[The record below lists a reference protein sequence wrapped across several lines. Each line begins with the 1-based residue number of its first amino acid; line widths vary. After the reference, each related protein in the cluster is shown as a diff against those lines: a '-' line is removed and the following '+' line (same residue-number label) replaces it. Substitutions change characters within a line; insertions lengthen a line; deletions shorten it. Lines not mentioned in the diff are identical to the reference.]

1 MTYCG
6 IEYSLKNRPVLDG
19 DFLPFAPWRQAYLAQ
34 AAHPIRIAI
43 ERQDGQTAVFDTR
56 LRGGA
61 YRQADLRFLERTVKL
76 LLWSVGGWRV
86 CLCGCDELADELRR
100 VYRPSGQR
108 AFDVDFMETVFE
120 RPFRLEAVA
129 ERDFPAASSSPR
141 KLGGHLNGCRIGFD
155 AGGSDRKV
163 SAVIDGQTVYSE
175 EVVWH
180 PKTHAD
186 PEYHYQG
193 VLSAFHAAAAKL
205 PRVDAIGVSS
215 AGVFL
220 GNAPMVSSLFIKVPP
235 ERRAEVKTIYDRAA
249 AAMGNVPIVVAN
261 DGDVTALAGAMS
273 LHTGRIMGLA
283 MGTSEA
289 VGYVDGAGCV
299 SGWFNE
305 LAFAP
310 VDLNDHA
317 ARDAWSGDSGV
328 GSQYFSQDAVI
339 RLAAAAGIPLDEGL
353 TPAEKLAAVQRRAER
368 GEESALTVLRDIG
381 VYLGHT
387 LPLYAAVYDLQN
399 LLVLGRVA
407 SGVGGEQIVSA
418 CRWVLAEEYPSLE
431 ISVTLPDERFRR
443 VGQSMAAASLPEVE

>member
-6 IEYSLKNRPVLDG
+6 IEYSLKNRPALDG

-100 VYRPSGQR
+100 VYRPGGQR

-180 PKTHAD
+180 PKTH
-186 PEYHYQG
+186 E
-193 VLSAFHAAAAKL
+193 
-205 PRVDAIGVSS
+205 IG
-215 AGVFL
+215 
-220 GNAPMVSSLFIKVPP
+220 
-235 ERRAEVKTIYDRAA
+235 RAHV
-249 AAMGNVPIVVAN
+249 
-261 DGDVTALAGAMS
+261 
-273 LHTGRIMGLA
+273 
-283 MGTSEA
+283 
-289 VGYVDGAGCV
+289 
-299 SGWFNE
+299 
-305 LAFAP
+305 
-310 VDLNDHA
+310 
-317 ARDAWSGDSGV
+317 
-328 GSQYFSQDAVI
+328 
-339 RLAAAAGIPLDEGL
+339 
-353 TPAEKLAAVQRRAER
+353 
-368 GEESALTVLRDIG
+368 
-381 VYLGHT
+381 
-387 LPLYAAVYDLQN
+387 
-399 LLVLGRVA
+399 
-407 SGVGGEQIVSA
+407 
-418 CRWVLAEEYPSLE
+418 
-431 ISVTLPDERFRR
+431 
-443 VGQSMAAASLPEVE
+443 